1 MPLKH
6 IEGVEWWQVL
16 VYEDPKPDLLG
27 NIPPDTVEVP
37 DDMLARWAGA
47 FRAFCEMQ
55 REMAKVLTGE
65 RPNNW
70 SNAFRIQLKWR
81 GRGWPLASIG
91 TVCWAPS
98 RWSRPIQP

>member
-27 NIPPDTVEVP
+27 NMPHDTVEVP

-65 RPNNW
+65 ALLPFNVD
-70 SNAFRIQLKWR
+70 A
-81 GRGWPLASIG
+81 GPGGAG
-91 TVCWAPS
+91 GGGG
-98 RWSRPIQP
+98 